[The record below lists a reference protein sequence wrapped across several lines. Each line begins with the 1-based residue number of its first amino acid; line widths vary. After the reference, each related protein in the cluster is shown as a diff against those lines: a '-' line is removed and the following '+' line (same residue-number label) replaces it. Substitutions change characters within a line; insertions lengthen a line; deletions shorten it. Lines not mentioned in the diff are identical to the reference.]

1 MIERRPLGT
10 GPRPTTDTPPAP
22 GLRGR
27 LAAELAHAEQQD
39 LPQAAAEQ
47 PAPGTARRRLGT
59 GPERT
64 DR

>member
-10 GPRPTTDTPPAP
+10 GPRPVTDMPPAP
-22 GLRGR
+22 CLRGR
-27 LAAELAHAEQQD
+27 LAAELADTEQSVP
-39 LPQAAAEQ
+39 PQSVAEQ
-47 PAPGTARRRLGT
+47 PAPGTARRQLGT

>member
-10 GPRPTTDTPPAP
+10 GPRPTTDTAPAP
-22 GLRGR
+22 GLRRR
-27 LAAELAHAEQQD
+27 LAAEPAYPERQD
-39 LPQAAAEQ
+39 PPQAAAEQ
-47 PAPGTARRRLGT
+47 PVPGTARRRLGT